1 MTARDQTTRP
11 DIRLD
16 TLYDQL
22 AAVLTPYVMTRVW
35 PAISEHVTATMA
47 AGVDIGLRHAETRI
61 ADTIDYLDNVLRYVA
76 REAHR
81 RLTTQP

>member
-61 ADTIDYLDNVLRYVA
+61 ADTIDSFAADVA